1 MTFTVIRVQLLKLW
15 NSKPQLLLTFFV
27 PVLFFSIFA
36 LIFGKGLKGSAPG
49 SLKIAIVDEDRSD
62 LSRAVIADLA
72 QDEALVVRTIGG
84 AKIGS
89 EASSDDKEAEQTVPL
104 EQAEEWIR
112 SAGIVVAVQ
121 IPAGFEAAEDDA
133 PEGRV
138 RLLADLSDQ
147 IAPRLV
153 AAAVQRSVGR
163 HRVEAVIARAR
174 AAAILRRLLAR
185 SPRDDQPRE
194 EQQGHGDAQ
203 GSVHNA
209 PQSGPP
215 DESESAGS
223 PPQSPFD
230 GPVFPPWYVV
240 PGQSTGGEGNDLTT
254 ALGSVVTPEAEQAG
268 AVAQVGEAQVDTIDF
283 FGGSKQNPIV
293 AMYAAGIAVMF
304 LLFSANNAGE
314 ALLIEQETGTLERM
328 LTSRLGLNR
337 MMLGKWLWMLLLGTT
352 QTTVMFLWAQAVFQ
366 VDLWGHLEGFAVM
379 TLATSAASAS
389 FALFL
394 ATLCRTRSQL
404 QAVSVV
410 LILSMSALGGS
421 MVPRYVMSDE
431 LQSVGLATFNAWA
444 LDGFNKVFWRDL
456 PISSLGPQVVVLAG
470 VTLVLGLTA
479 RLLARR
485 WEQD

>member
-121 IPAGFEAAEDDA
+121 IPARFEAAEDDA

-240 PGQSTGGEGNDLTT
+240 PGQSTRGEGNDLTT

-304 LLFSANNAGE
+304 LLFSSNNAGE

-352 QTTVMFLWAQAVFQ
+352 QTGSISAPVQA
-366 VDLWGHLEGFAVM
+366 
-379 TLATSAASAS
+379 
-389 FALFL
+389 
-394 ATLCRTRSQL
+394 
-404 QAVSVV
+404 
-410 LILSMSALGGS
+410 
-421 MVPRYVMSDE
+421 
-431 LQSVGLATFNAWA
+431 
-444 LDGFNKVFWRDL
+444 
-456 PISSLGPQVVVLAG
+456 
-470 VTLVLGLTA
+470 
-479 RLLARR
+479 
-485 WEQD
+485 

>member
-49 SLKIAIVDEDRSD
+49 SLKIAIVDEDQTD

-89 EASSDDKEAEQTVPL
+89 EASSDDQEAEQTVPL

-133 PEGRV
+133 PESRV

-185 SPRDDQPRE
+185 SPRDDQPGRD
-194 EQQGHGDAQ
+194 DAN
-203 GSVHNA
+203 GNEGNA
-209 PQSGPP
+209 PQAGPP
-215 DESESAGS
+215 DAPESAMS
-223 PPQSPFD
+223 PKETPFD
-230 GPVFPPWYVV
+230 GPVFPPWYVA
-240 PGQSTGGEGNDLTT
+240 PGQSTGGGANDLTT
-254 ALGSVVTPEAEQAG
+254 ALGSVVSPEAEQAG

-444 LDGFNKVFWRDL
+444 LDGYNKVFWRDL
-456 PISSLGPQVVVLAG
+456 PISSLGPQVGVLAG
-470 VTLVLGLTA
+470 VTLILGLTA

>member
-1 MTFTVIRVQLLKLW
+1 M
-15 NSKPQLLLTFFV
+15 
-27 PVLFFSIFA
+27 
-36 LIFGKGLKGSAPG
+36 
-49 SLKIAIVDEDRSD
+49 
-62 LSRAVIADLA
+62 
-72 QDEALVVRTIGG
+72 
-84 AKIGS
+84 
-89 EASSDDKEAEQTVPL
+89 
-104 EQAEEWIR
+104 
-112 SAGIVVAVQ
+112 
-121 IPAGFEAAEDDA
+121 
-133 PEGRV
+133 
-138 RLLADLSDQ
+138 
-147 IAPRLV
+147 
-153 AAAVQRSVGR
+153 
-163 HRVEAVIARAR
+163 
-174 AAAILRRLLAR
+174 
-185 SPRDDQPRE
+185 
-194 EQQGHGDAQ
+194 
-203 GSVHNA
+203 HNA

-240 PGQSTGGEGNDLTT
+240 PGQSTRGEGNDLTT

-456 PISSLGPQVVVLAG
+456 PVSSLGPQVGVLAG

>member
-121 IPAGFEAAEDDA
+121 IPAGFEVAEDDA

-185 SPRDDQPRE
+185 SPRDDQPVRDDAN
-194 EQQGHGDAQ
+194 GDA
-203 GSVHNA
+203 SNT

-215 DESESAGS
+215 NESESAGS

-240 PGQSTGGEGNDLTT
+240 PGQSTGGDANDLTT
-254 ALGSVVTPEAEQAG
+254 ALGSVVSPEAEQAG

-456 PISSLGPQVVVLAG
+456 PVSSLGPQVGVLAG